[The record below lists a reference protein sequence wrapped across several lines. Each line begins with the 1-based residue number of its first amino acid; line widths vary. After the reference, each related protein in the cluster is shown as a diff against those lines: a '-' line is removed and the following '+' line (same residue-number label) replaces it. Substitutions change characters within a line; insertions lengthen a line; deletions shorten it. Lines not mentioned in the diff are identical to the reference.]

1 MSGPTR
7 PRQGHFSDVALGVTL
22 LILGVQLYLFETV
35 LQSVLDGQRALLP
48 GAFAA
53 SLVLTA
59 VALTL
64 AFKVSR
70 IDDGPEL

>member
-1 MSGPTR
+1 MNQPR
-7 PRQGHFSDVALGVTL
+7 PRRGHFSDVALGVSL
-22 LILGVQLYLFETV
+22 LILAVQLYLFETV

-59 VALTL
+59 VALVL
-64 AFKVSR
+64 AFKAPR
-70 IDDGPEL
+70 LDDGPEP

>member
-1 MSGPTR
+1 MNQSR
-7 PRQGHFSDVALGVTL
+7 PRQGHFSDVTLGVAL
-22 LILGVQLYLFETV
+22 LILVVQLYLFETV

-59 VALTL
+59 VALVL
-64 AFKVSR
+64 AFKVPR
-70 IDDGPEL
+70 LDDGSEP